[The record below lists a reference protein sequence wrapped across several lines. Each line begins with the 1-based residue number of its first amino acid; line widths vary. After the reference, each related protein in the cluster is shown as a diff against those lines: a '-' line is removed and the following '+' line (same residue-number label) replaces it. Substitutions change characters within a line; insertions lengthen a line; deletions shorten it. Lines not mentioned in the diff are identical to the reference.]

1 MWLLKPT
8 FLNRGRGI
16 HVFNSLQSL
25 EKTISE
31 YTAGFEEKL
40 LKKSDKSKEE
50 VEQTNDED
58 QEKDESDAKKPEDPS
73 NVGKE
78 N

>member
-25 EKTISE
+25 EKLIAD
-31 YTAGFEEKL
+31 YTAGFEEKI
-40 LKKSDKSKEE
+40 LKKSDKSKEDNE
-50 VEQTNDED
+50 PAND
-58 QEKDESDAKKPEDPS
+58 DE
-73 NVGKE
+73 
-78 N
+78 